1 MLVKLN
7 KEMAKLLINEVED
20 ASSLIVSQTDEGNDE
35 VKLDVS
41 DIDELKLLINDEIVY
56 RGLDNQETVND
67 FGKKLYALYDE
78 ILYQKHDN

>member
-56 RGLDNQETVND
+56 RGLDNQEKVND